1 MIGRRG
7 RRRDR
12 AAETASDQVDP
23 VGEAIEPVL
32 GAVTALGDRLALSQ
46 LVDRYGAL
54 VDERDYA
61 GLAELFAED
70 AVLHQPQPPKLLR
83 PEDVVRGREAIT
95 ENFRRL
101 DQVRATQHAIVGQV
115 FAPDPAHPGDPDRI
129 AGRIAAIAH
138 HLIDTADGV
147 VDDVWHLT
155 YRDRYLRTD
164 GRWVFAERIVDLGW
178 ITRHPVAVVA
188 GD

>member
-12 AAETASDQVDP
+12 AEEAATAQVDP
-23 VGEAIEPVL
+23 VTEAIDPVL

-46 LVDRYGAL
+46 LVDRYAAL

-70 AVLHQPQPPKLLR
+70 AVLHQPRPPKLLR

-95 ENFRRL
+95 ENFRKL

-147 VDDVWHLT
+147 VDNVWHLT
-155 YRDRYLRTD
+155 YRDRYLRTG